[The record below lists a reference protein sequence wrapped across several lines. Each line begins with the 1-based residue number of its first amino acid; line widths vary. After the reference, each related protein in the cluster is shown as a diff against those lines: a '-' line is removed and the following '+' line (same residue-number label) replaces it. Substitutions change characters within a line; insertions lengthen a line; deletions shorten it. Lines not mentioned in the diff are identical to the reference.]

1 MWRLEH
7 ESGLTLGPRLW
18 RFSGYVLSRLILKTP
33 RPPFQELAVLCPRYT
48 IQSGKPGFPIIIH
61 HNHSPSVI

>member
-33 RPPFQELAVLCPRYT
+33 RPPFQAGDTKIFGEAENRGPQVEPLEL
-48 IQSGKPGFPIIIH
+48 G
-61 HNHSPSVI
+61 